1 MQAQAAQREYFNLH
15 TTGIGY
21 LNRIRWVDVKGR
33 GRRSEPFLACA
44 INALR
49 GSSDSAEYTY
59 FDLRVSGE
67 DAIGLIENMQ
77 ETVNR
82 GAKVVV
88 SFRVG
93 DTYPHLYDREV
104 KVDGRPTGKTEP
116 AVLLKG
122 RLLVINSISVDG
134 QKVYERPAGQEDA
147 SASLPGTD
155 PEQYPQGEA
164 QDEIHHQD
172 HHAQAPDRGN
182 GQWQGRAPAHPRR
195 NAQQQGASHG
205 QRQAPQQPRYGTH
218 REHSFAE

>member
-1 MQAQAAQREYFNLH
+1 MHAQAAQREYFNLH

-21 LNRIRWVDVKGR
+21 LNRIRWVTVKNR
-33 GRRSEPFLACA
+33 GRSSEPFLACA

-49 GSSDSAEYTY
+49 GSSDSVEYTY

-93 DTYPHLYDREV
+93 DIYPHLYDREV

-134 QKVYERPAGQEDA
+134 EKVFERPVDQAGA
-147 SASLPGTD
+147 SAPETD

-164 QDEIHHQD
+164 QDEVQHQD
-172 HHAQAPDRGN
+172 HAQASDRGT

-195 NAQQQGASHG
+195 NPQQQGASHG
-205 QRQAPQQPRYGTH
+205 QRQAPPQQRYGTR

>member
-21 LNRIRWVDVKGR
+21 LNRIRWVTVKGR
-33 GRRSEPFLACA
+33 GRSSEPFLACA

-49 GSSDSAEYTY
+49 GSSDSVEYTY

-93 DTYPHLYDREV
+93 DIYPHLYEREV
-104 KVDGRPTGKTEP
+104 KVDGRATGKTEP

-134 QKVYERPAGQEDA
+134 ERVYQRPADQEDA
-147 SASLPGTD
+147 SASMPGSE
-155 PEQYPQGEA
+155 PEQYPQGEV
-164 QDEIHHQD
+164 QDEVQHQD
-172 HHAQAPDRGN
+172 PAQAPDRGH
-182 GQWQGRAPAHPRR
+182 GQRQGVASAHLRR
-195 NAQQQGASHG
+195 PVQQQGANHG
-205 QRQAPQQPRYGTH
+205 QRQARPQQHYGTH

>member
-1 MQAQAAQREYFNLH
+1 MHAQAAQSEYFNLH
-15 TTGIGY
+15 TSGIGY

-44 INALR
+44 IAALR
-49 GSSDSAEYTY
+49 GSSDSVEYTY

-67 DAIGLIENMQ
+67 EAIKLIDNMQ

-93 DTYPHLYDREV
+93 DIYPHLYERAV
-104 KVDGRPTGKTEP
+104 KVNGQPTGKTEP

-134 QKVYERPAGQEDA
+134 EKVYERPVGQEDA

-164 QDEIHHQD
+164 QDEVHHQD

-195 NAQQQGASHG
+195 NAPQQGASHG
-205 QRQAPQQPRYGTH
+205 QRQAPPPQRYGTH
-218 REHSFAE
+218 REHSYAE